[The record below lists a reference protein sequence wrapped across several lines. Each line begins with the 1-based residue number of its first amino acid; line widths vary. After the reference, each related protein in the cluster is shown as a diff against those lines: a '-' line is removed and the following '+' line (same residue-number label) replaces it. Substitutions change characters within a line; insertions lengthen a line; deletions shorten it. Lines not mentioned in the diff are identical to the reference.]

1 VPLTPKYVQER
12 LFGVGARP
20 GQVRILIYGVPRDA
34 ARWPYCKEGLEKWWS
49 PFGKDRGFAVV
60 LQVGRE
66 VARER
71 FAAESRAGDVFEKRF
86 DEHEEKI
93 DAVMEAMRD
102 DSKIVVEMSAEADDA
117 VESIVWRLEGYI
129 AGRWG

>member
-1 VPLTPKYVQER
+1 
-12 LFGVGARP
+12 
-20 GQVRILIYGVPRDA
+20 
-34 ARWPYCKEGLEKWWS
+34 LEKWWS